1 MSRHFTEDDLAG
13 ISTLLAERG
22 ARNTTRTLKPMNNE
36 TTPVNLIERQ
46 LSKLE
51 STATNLQT
59 LSVLA
64 TRANRTQEAKA
75 LSDQAVDL
83 RVKQFI
89 LYRNKS
95 GLQVDTK
102 EWKALVSALELVNH
116 FIDEAI
122 NDLKVIKDV
131 QDSVARLVSVAAKI
145 AAAYEDKVSK

>member
-1 MSRHFTEDDLAG
+1 MTNDTA
-13 ISTLLAERG
+13 
-22 ARNTTRTLKPMNNE
+22 
-36 TTPVNLIERQ
+36 PVVQIERQ

-89 LYRNKS
+89 LYRNKT
-95 GLQVDTK
+95 GLQVDAK
-102 EWKALVSALELVNH
+102 DWKALVSALELVNH

-131 QDSVARLVSVAAKI
+131 QDSAARLVSVATKI

>member
-1 MSRHFTEDDLAG
+1 MT
-13 ISTLLAERG
+13 
-22 ARNTTRTLKPMNNE
+22 NE
-36 TTPVNLIERQ
+36 SSSIDQIERQ

-89 LYRNKS
+89 LLPEQGQASSIPRNGKRS
-95 GLQVDTK
+95 YQPLNS
-102 EWKALVSALELVNH
+102 LIMS
-116 FIDEAI
+116 
-122 NDLKVIKDV
+122 
-131 QDSVARLVSVAAKI
+131 SMRRLPT
-145 AAAYEDKVSK
+145 

>member
-1 MSRHFTEDDLAG
+1 
-13 ISTLLAERG
+13 
-22 ARNTTRTLKPMNNE
+22 MNNE

-75 LSDQAVDL
+75 LSDQAIDL

-89 LYRNKS
+89 LYRNKT

-102 EWKALVSALELVNH
+102 DWKALVSALELVNH
-116 FIDEAI
+116 SIDEAMSA
-122 NDLKVIKDV
+122 LKVIKDV
-131 QDSVARLVSVAAKI
+131 HVS
-145 AAAYEDKVSK
+145 

>member
-1 MSRHFTEDDLAG
+1 MTNDTAS
-13 ISTLLAERG
+13 
-22 ARNTTRTLKPMNNE
+22 
-36 TTPVNLIERQ
+36 VVQIERQ

-89 LYRNKS
+89 LYRNKTR
-95 GLQVDTK
+95 LQVDTK

-131 QDSVARLVSVAAKI
+131 QDSAARLISVATKI
-145 AAAYEDKVSK
+145 TAAYEDKVS